1 MSYLDSINS
10 PSIRGDGA
18 AALVTE
24 EESETTVALVTE
36 EESETT
42 EAGEELETSPYF
54 CNCFSSMEAM
64 DLFDLSLTPTPVPN
78 GIFDMSDCCLPEVT
92 VRCDHHTSFD
102 VVPSSVQ
109 AYDPSP
115 KGLIGASMG
124 TVDLLYKCD
133 NTSFPVVFDS
143 GASLAISMY
152 ASDFVGPIRPLN
164 RTLGGLANGLD
175 IKGIGTVHWK
185 FRCKDSIMTVVSSAY
200 YVPSAKARLLSPQR
214 LFCANKGVTGKF
226 VVNEHNN
233 TLSFDGVGE
242 LSIDY
247 DSGNHLPTSLAKNYT
262 PGQTEIVPKVH
273 LAGVLSE
280 ENTNLSP
287 AGKLLLH

>member
-1 MSYLDSINS
+1 M
-10 PSIRGDGA
+10 
-18 AALVTE
+18 ALF
-24 EESETTVALVTE
+24 
-36 EESETT
+36 T
-42 EAGEELETSPYF
+42 EAELYF
-54 CNCFSSMEAM
+54 CDCFSSTDAM
-64 DLFDLSLTPTPVPN
+64 DLFDKSLLPIPTPSN
-78 GIFDMSDCCLPEVT
+78 GIFDMSDLCLPEHT
-92 VRCDHHTSFD
+92 VRCDHHTSLD

-109 AYDPSP
+109 DGDPSP

-124 TVDLLYKCD
+124 VVDLVYKCD
-133 NTSFPVVFDS
+133 NSSFPVVFDS
-143 GASLAISMY
+143 GASLAISMN
-152 ASDFVGPIRPLN
+152 AADFVGPIRPLN

-214 LFCANKGVTGKF
+214 LFCAKRGVTGSF
-226 VVNEHNN
+226 VVTEHNS
-233 TLSFDGVGE
+233 TLLFDGVGE
-242 LSIDY
+242 LHIDY
-247 DSGNHLPTSLAKNYT
+247 DSGNHLPTCLAKNHT
-262 PGQTEIVPKVH
+262 PGQTEITPKVH